1 MGVVYEAVDLT
12 LDRAV
17 ALKLIAPERA
27 AAPEYRERFA
37 TEARLAA
44 SIEHPHVV
52 PVFGAGEENGQ
63 LFLAMRFVAG
73 DDLGTVVARD
83 GPLVPE
89 RAARILMQ
97 VASALEAVHERGLV
111 HRDVKPANVLLGPD
125 DQAFLT
131 DFGVA
136 KQPFADGHTA
146 AGALVGTPDYVAP
159 EQIRGEPLGPHTD
172 VYALGGLLFF
182 TLTGHV
188 VFPLEHTEGKLWA
201 HLREPPPVAPAFDA
215 IVRTALAKD
224 PRERYPSAAAFE
236 QALRAAARGEA
247 ADRVEAARRTWREAE
262 SDLTALALQREPE
275 PTTSTH
281 GICPF
286 KGLATFEFDDAS
298 YFFGRERIVAELVAR
313 LVGAPLLAI
322 VGASGSGKS
331 SLLRAGLLPALAAGV
346 LPGSERWSPGA
357 VATGSASARGARTG
371 G

>member
-1 MGVVYEAVDLT
+1 M
-12 LDRAV
+12 
-17 ALKLIAPERA
+17 
-27 AAPEYRERFA
+27 
-37 TEARLAA
+37 
-44 SIEHPHVV
+44 
-52 PVFGAGEENGQ
+52 
-63 LFLAMRFVAG
+63 FLAMRFVAG

-83 GPLVPE
+83 GPLAPE

-188 VFPLEHTEGKLWA
+188 AFPLEHTEGKLWA

-236 QALRAAARGEA
+236 QALARRRSRRGRRPRRSGPTHLAGSGVRPHRAGAAARARADDEHARDLSVQRARDVRVRRRELLLRARAVVVAELRRAARRRAAAR
-247 ADRVEAARRTWREAE
+247 DRRRFRQRQVLAVARRA
-262 SDLTALALQREPE
+262 AA
-275 PTTSTH
+275 
-281 GICPF
+281 G
-286 KGLATFEFDDAS
+286 
-298 YFFGRERIVAELVAR
+298 AR
-313 LVGAPLLAI
+313 G
-322 VGASGSGKS
+322 
-331 SLLRAGLLPALAAGV
+331 GV
-346 LPGSERWSPGA
+346 LPGSERWRQVA
-357 VATGSASARGARTG
+357 VAPGRASLASSNGRRRGRAASCWPSTSSRRRSPRAADEAERAAFVAALVALAATDRA
-371 G
+371 